1 MGHTLKHGKEVEGAA
16 HSHQDSSGSGN
27 LHSSSTDG
35 DGARPTTLVGE
46 MPLGFLPPPRK
57 FANPGPLGLSAFALT
72 TFVLS
77 LINIKARGLTKP
89 NLVVSLAYGYGGL
102 LQFISGMWEIVMGN
116 TLAATA
122 MASYGGFWI
131 ALAIILTPSFEIE
144 SALGANSPDY
154 VNSMGF
160 FLIGWFIFTTL
171 ILIGTFRST
180 LVLFMTIFFLDL
192 TFFFLAVG
200 YLHNDH
206 GLPREGW
213 IKAGGWAGIFTA
225 FCAWYGAL
233 AGLLDRTNSF
243 FVLPVWPFPWSV
255 QGREQAA
262 KRQREMA

>member
-102 LQFISGMWEIVMGN
+102 LQFISGMW
-116 TLAATA
+116 
-122 MASYGGFWI
+122 YDGF
-131 ALAIILTPSFEIE
+131 A
-144 SALGANSPDY
+144 
-154 VNSMGF
+154 
-160 FLIGWFIFTTL
+160 
-171 ILIGTFRST
+171 R
-180 LVLFMTIFFLDL
+180 
-192 TFFFLAVG
+192 
-200 YLHNDH
+200 
-206 GLPREGW
+206 
-213 IKAGGWAGIFTA
+213 
-225 FCAWYGAL
+225 
-233 AGLLDRTNSF
+233 
-243 FVLPVWPFPWSV
+243 
-255 QGREQAA
+255 
-262 KRQREMA
+262 